1 MGYKEDME
9 HCRKFIDE
17 HLEENLNARTLS
29 AQFGY
34 SFYHFCHVF
43 HSVNGLPVVEY
54 IRNMRLRK
62 AAVQLKEGESVTQVS
77 IASGFDTPSGFTKAF
92 TRQFGLSPFNYQKR
106 MGNIMNLTPQFKT
119 MPKFT
124 AVGYVLLPDHSV
136 DIRENGAFWLGKDF
150 SGVSLEDYQKL
161 TYPGYAEV
169 GMWMHPQ
176 ENGELFYFFG
186 PIVQNTEIIPDG
198 MKAVDVPAAEYA
210 VFKVPAGKDVKE
222 LHENIN
228 SVWKYIFNEWFDSS
242 EYSFDES
249 KVDFEYYHGEDTLIY
264 VPVMKKQ

>member
-1 MGYKEDME
+1 MS
-9 HCRKFIDE
+9 C
-17 HLEENLNARTLS
+17 S
-29 AQFGY
+29 
-34 SFYHFCHVF
+34 
-43 HSVNGLPVVEY
+43 
-54 IRNMRLRK
+54 
-62 AAVQLKEGESVTQVS
+62 
-77 IASGFDTPSGFTKAF
+77 
-92 TRQFGLSPFNYQKR
+92 
-106 MGNIMNLTPQFKT
+106 
-119 MPKFT
+119 
-124 AVGYVLLPDHSV
+124 PDHSV

-264 VPVMKKQ
+264 VPIMKNSKQEFLSESAEKTGDNGNLALWLALMCAGAAGLTWDNRIRQKEKTQQIIKRATKARGTPPAFSLPEKA